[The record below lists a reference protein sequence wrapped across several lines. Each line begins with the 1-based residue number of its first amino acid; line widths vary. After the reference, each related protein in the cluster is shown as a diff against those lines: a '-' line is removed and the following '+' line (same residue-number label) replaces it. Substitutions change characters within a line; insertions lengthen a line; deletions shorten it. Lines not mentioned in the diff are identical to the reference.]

1 MLNQGILEKL
11 RILRLPGVR
20 EGLQEQMNQPR
31 YSELSFEERL
41 GLLIDHEL
49 ALREERRLRRRLQD
63 ARFRDKSGIGD
74 IAVGSK
80 HGIERSQLLTL
91 AQCDWLRQH
100 QNVIITGATGVGKSY
115 LGSALGRS
123 ACEQGFTVRYYRTK
137 RLLHEVERSLA
148 DGSWGKNLDSLARI
162 RLLILDDWF
171 RDPLTPD
178 QVRHLLEIFDD
189 RWQQGSTMLIS
200 QVPVEN
206 WHACLKDPT
215 LADAILDRLVH
226 NSHRIN
232 LRGESQRKLQ
242 AGKLLDTYEKTI

>member
-1 MLNQGILEKL
+1 MLNQGLLDKL
-11 RILRLPGVR
+11 RLLRLPGVR
-20 EGLQEQMNQPR
+20 EGLQDQMSQPR
-31 YSELSFEERL
+31 YTELSFEERL

-49 ALREERRLRRRLQD
+49 TLREDRRLNRRLKD
-63 ARFRDKSGIGD
+63 ARLREKAYIGD
-74 IAVGSK
+74 VATGGK
-80 HGIERSQLLTL
+80 RGIERSQLLTL
-91 AQCDWLRQH
+91 AQCDWLSQY

-115 LGSALGRS
+115 LGSAQGRS
-123 ACEQGFTVRYYRTK
+123 ACEQGFTVRYFRTK

-148 DGSWGKNLDSLARI
+148 DGSWGKHLDGLAHI
-162 RLLILDDWF
+162 QLLILDDWF

-215 LADAILDRLVH
+215 LADAVLDRLVH
-226 NSHRIN
+226 NAHRVS
-232 LRGESQRKLQ
+232 LKGESQRKLQ
-242 AGKLLDTYEKTI
+242 SGKLPDTFEKPL

>member
-1 MLNQGILEKL
+1 MLSQGILEKL

-80 HGIERSQLLTL
+80 RGIERSQLLTL

-123 ACEQGFTVRYYRTK
+123 ACEQGFTVRYYRSK

-148 DGSWGKNLDSLARI
+148 DGSWGKNLDGLARI

-189 RWQQGSTMLIS
+189 RWKQGSTMLIS

-242 AGKLLDTYEKTI
+242 AGKIADTFEKTI